1 MINQKEQ
8 ENLEKAR
15 AAETSRKQQAAES
28 EAARIKEAKNAAKM
42 E

>member
-1 MINQKEQ
+1 M
-8 ENLEKAR
+8 EKAR
-15 AAETSRKQQAAES
+15 TAEAARKQQAAES